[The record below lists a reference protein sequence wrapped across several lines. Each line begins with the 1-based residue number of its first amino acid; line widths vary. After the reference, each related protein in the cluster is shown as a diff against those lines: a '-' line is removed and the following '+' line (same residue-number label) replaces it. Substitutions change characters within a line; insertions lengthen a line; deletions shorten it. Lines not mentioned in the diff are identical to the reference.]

1 MTTRAHS
8 TDSTAVAQR
17 LAQLPQLT
25 MEQLW
30 ALWDTH
36 FDARPNHHHRTWL
49 EGRLAYKIQEL
60 AFGGLKSAVRRK
72 LQEIGQTGLLPKG
85 LQRESDQL
93 LPGTV
98 LTRIFDDV
106 EHRVTVRGLRDFEY
120 QGQRFTSLSAV
131 ARAIAGCPWS
141 GPLFF
146 GVKPGQKKREAA

>member
-1 MTTRAHS
+1 MTPHTPLAL
-8 TDSTAVAQR
+8 QI
-17 LAQLPQLT
+17 AQLPKLP

-49 EGRLAYKIQEL
+49 ESRLAYKIQEL
-60 AFGGLKSAVRRK
+60 ALGGLKPALRRK
-72 LQEIGQTGLLPKG
+72 LQLIGETGLLPKG
-85 LQRESDQL
+85 LQRDSDQL

-98 LTRIFDDV
+98 LTRTFDDV

-120 QGQRFTSLSAV
+120 QGRRFTSLSAV

-146 GVKPGQKKREAA
+146 GLKSAQKKQEAA